1 MSGAS
6 LTLRRGVHG
15 IGRRV
20 GGFFS
25 GVSAVGAK
33 ELRGRMRGRR
43 AFVVVTVYL
52 LLLSAFA
59 FGIYTY
65 LRQQADLGQMGP
77 TFPGFPREPVPFPQ
91 PGFSGAA
98 GLAATIGHALFSGL
112 LIVETMLVLVL
123 APAFTSGAIS
133 LEREK
138 QTLEMLVT
146 TPLSRLGMVVG
157 KLLSALVY
165 VFLLI
170 VASIP
175 LASLVFVFGGVGP
188 EDLIRGYVFLFAL
201 AFGMGAIGLFI
212 SALVRRTQTATVLT
226 YVIVLALTFGTIAL
240 HQFLVVTTTPTPTGN
255 VIVSPR
261 HKAPEAMLWLNP
273 FVANMDLVCT
283 TVPGAYHDSCVYMS
297 LVTGKPYFGSSFG
310 FGDGGE
316 MPRPAPLPMPDMP
329 SDPGGGVEPDFGFG
343 RAADGGVVVEGFVFR
358 SAPGGWVNAD
368 DVDEA
373 VAPQTTL
380 SLGFPRDTFW
390 PKSAAAFAGIGLL
403 LTLASA
409 QLVAPTRR
417 LTLRR
422 PVRRSQPLPASAPA
436 ATDQPP
442 ADDGLLTESDE

>member
-1 MSGAS
+1 MSVA
-6 LTLRRGVHG
+6 TAALRRGGSG
-15 IGRRV
+15 IGRRL

-25 GVSAVGAK
+25 AVSAVGTK

-43 AFVVVTVYL
+43 AFVVVTIYL
-52 LLLSAFA
+52 LLLSGFA

-65 LRQQADLGQMGP
+65 LRQQADLGQVGGV
-77 TFPGFPREPVPFPQ
+77 FPGFPREPVPFPT
-91 PGFSGAA
+91 PGFNGSA
-98 GLAATIGHALFSGL
+98 GLAATIGHTLFSGL
-112 LIVETMLVLVL
+112 LMVETLLVLVL

-188 EDLIRGYVFLFAL
+188 EDLVRGYAFLFAL

-226 YVIVLALTFGTIAL
+226 YVVVLALTFGTAAM
-240 HQFLVVTTTPTPTGN
+240 HKFLMVTTTPTPTGN

-273 FVANMDLVCT
+273 FVANLDLVCT
-283 TVPGAYHDSCVYMS
+283 TVPGSFHDSCVYMS
-297 LVTGKPYFGSSFG
+297 EVTGKPYFGSSYG
-310 FGDGGE
+310 NGVDVP
-316 MPRPAPLPMPDMP
+316 MPMPMPDMP
-329 SDPGGGVEPDFGFG
+329 GDGGGVREPEFGIAQDTAPG
-343 RAADGGVVVEGFVFR
+343 DAVDIFVFR
-358 SAPGGWVNAD
+358 SEPGGWVD
-368 DVDEA
+368 GDEPAGA

-390 PKSAAAFAGIGLL
+390 PKSAAAFGGVGLV
-403 LTLASA
+403 LTLLSA

-422 PVRRSQPLPASAPA
+422 PVRRSQPQPAMAP
-436 ATDQPP
+436 ATDQQP
-442 ADDGLLTESDE
+442 AADGLLTETDE